1 MLFDLAKLGSLDKPL
16 TPTILSNP
24 NHVITKHILYLYSM
38 ETFIY
43 SEMNRASRMKDRSK
57 IKYYGAFAATLSYII
72 YAANKNRKSDK
83 LKGTTTLYRGLK
95 MK

>member
-1 MLFDLAKLGSLDKPL
+1 M
-16 TPTILSNP
+16 TPQILSNP
-24 NHVITKHILYLYSM
+24 EHNITKHILYLYSM

-43 SEMNRASRMKDRSK
+43 GELNCSSREKDKSK
-57 IKYYGAFAATLSYII
+57 IQYYGAYAAALSYII

-83 LKGTTTLYRGLK
+83 LHGYSILYRGLK